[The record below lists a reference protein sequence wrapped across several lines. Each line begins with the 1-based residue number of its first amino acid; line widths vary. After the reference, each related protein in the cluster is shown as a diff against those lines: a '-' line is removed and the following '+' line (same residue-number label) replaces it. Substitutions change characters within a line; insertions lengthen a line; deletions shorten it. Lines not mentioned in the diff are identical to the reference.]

1 MKNYIFQIIKVL
13 VLDVLITIL
22 SVLLL
27 SFLLYKFKF
36 GDNVLK
42 ALIVVV
48 YGISNF
54 VGGFIIG
61 KIKENKKFLWGI
73 MTGAAYFLLLTIV
86 SLIITGELYG
96 NGNMALMAFLASTIG
111 GCVGGMLS

>member
-13 VLDVLITIL
+13 IIDILITIL

-27 SFLLYKFKF
+27 SFLIYKFKF
-36 GDNVLK
+36 SDKVLK
-42 ALIVVV
+42 ASIVVV

-54 VGGFIIG
+54 AGGFIIG

-73 MTGAAYFLLLTIV
+73 MSGVAYFVLLTLV
-86 SLIITGELYG
+86 SMLVTGELYG
-96 NGNMALMAFLASTIG
+96 NGNMAVMAFVASTIG